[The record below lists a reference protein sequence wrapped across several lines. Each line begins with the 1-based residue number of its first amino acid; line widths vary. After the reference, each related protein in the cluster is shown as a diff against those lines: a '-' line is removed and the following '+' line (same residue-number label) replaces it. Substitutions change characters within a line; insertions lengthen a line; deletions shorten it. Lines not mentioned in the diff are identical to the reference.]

1 MHGNFKGGKEMFSS
15 LQAEI
20 KRKGMSAKDLSNLT
34 QIKYDTLL
42 SKLNG
47 RTEFTR
53 AEMCKIKAAVA
64 PHMSL
69 DDLFDAG

>member
-1 MHGNFKGGKEMFSS
+1 MFSS

-20 KRKGMSAKDLSNLT
+20 RRKGMSAKDLSHLT
-34 QIKYDTLL
+34 QINYCTLL
-42 SKLNG
+42 NKLKG

-53 AEMCKIKAAVA
+53 AEMCRIKAVVA

-69 DDLFDAG
+69 DELFLDDAG